1 MSPKCIQVGR
11 TPHPLRIPD
20 FGFRIRLTP
29 LIRHPPSA
37 IRHRA
42 CGSRGFTLVE
52 AVISTVIVA
61 VMFVAALNTVGAA
74 RVAQH
79 KASLVGR
86 GRMFAESL
94 LAEILQ
100 QSYQEP
106 GTTWVFGR
114 EAGESDTIRTAY
126 DDVDDYH
133 GWTESPPTAKDG
145 TALPNSASWSRTV
158 TVEWVNALD
167 PTQVSGTETGAKRIT
182 VLATFRNVPQA
193 TVVAVRT
200 AY

>member
-1 MSPKCIQVGR
+1 MSRQLIQVR
-11 TPHPLRIPD
+11 FASHPFRISD
-20 FGFRIRLTP
+20 FGFRIRRRP
-29 LIRHPPSA
+29 LIRNPQSA
-37 IRHRA
+37 IRNRA
-42 CGSRGFTLVE
+42 CCSSGFTLVE
-52 AVISTVIVA
+52 AAISTVIVA

-94 LAEILQ
+94 MAEICL

-106 GTTWVFGR
+106 GATWVFGR

-145 TALPNSASWSRTV
+145 TALPNSADWRRAV

-182 VLATFRNVPQA
+182 VVAAFRNVPQA